1 MVFQA
6 YSLQGRDCFSYSFLM
21 SIAEMSARE
30 SEVLQTAL
38 TILKEALDPPR
49 IILFGSRAEGRHG
62 RASDFDF
69 AVDVAKPLAGKS
81 LEIRDAVN
89 DAIGLYKAD
98 ILFLPNVEPEFR
110 DLILSTGKV
119 VYERQG

>member
-1 MVFQA
+1 MP
-6 YSLQGRDCFSYSFLM
+6 L
-21 SIAEMSARE
+21 AEMSARE
-30 SEVLQTAL
+30 NEVLQTAL
-38 TILKEALDPPR
+38 AILKEALDPRR
-49 IILFGSRAEGRHG
+49 IILFGSRAEGRHV
-62 RASDFDF
+62 RASDFDL
-69 AVDVAKPLAGKS
+69 AVDVPKPSGGKS

-98 ILFLPNVEPEFR
+98 ILFLPNVDPEFR